1 VELAGLAILSA
12 WVAAW
17 IWLGRYAL
25 LDDALIHLRFAHLL
39 LRTGFLSFDGV
50 TPSYGSSSPLFVG
63 LLAVLAALDRGPL
76 LPKLV
81 SVVFYLLLLAITCVR
96 ASRSARHR
104 PLWLLLVVTL
114 GSPMALRWLTDGME
128 TSLTAALAA
137 VLALVA
143 LERNPGRS
151 NPLWLLGFGAV
162 LALTRIELC
171 LGIFFAVLGAAPL
184 LPVRHLARR
193 HLPLAL
199 GGLASLALLV
209 ALFGHVLPD
218 TALAKQ
224 AAPSTYAEAAMQVG
238 RSSAASL
245 TLGLGLALLWLATLL
260 WGLLKSEPR
269 GRSALALCNLLLPCT
284 IAIIARRGQILHGV
298 RYLIWIYVFLIF
310 WNLRLLDHPGDDTSE
325 SPTTRTQ
332 PRRYRALAGI
342 AAAAILLAWVFEAP
356 AVARILD
363 QRNRMFLAM
372 RSEHLERLKATTGA
386 GFDIGFIAFFTQGRI
401 LDFSGLVNG
410 RRLAALSSEERLRVL
425 AAAQPEFLYVTAE
438 QASSLARSL
447 DLNSYRISYRYL
459 AATLTQKQEYFLALR
474 GDRQRLL
481 GAAPGPPLAT
491 AAARSFSR

>member
-1 VELAGLAILSA
+1 MRPLLRRPRGVELAGLAILSA
-12 WVAAW
+12 WVGAW

-76 LPKLV
+76 LSKLV

-96 ASRSARHR
+96 AARSARHR
-104 PLWLLLVVTL
+104 PLWLLLVITL

-137 VLALVA
+137 ILALVA

-162 LALTRIELC
+162 LALTRVELC

-184 LPVRHLARR
+184 LAGRHLARHLARR

-238 RSSAASL
+238 RSTAASL
-245 TLGLGLALLWLATLL
+245 TLGFGLALLWLATLL
-260 WGLLKSEPR
+260 WGLLESDAR
-269 GRSALALCNLLLPCT
+269 GRSALALGNLLLPST
-284 IAIIARRGQILHGV
+284 IAIIAWRGQILHG
-298 RYLIWIYVFLIF
+298 
-310 WNLRLLDHPGDDTSE
+310 
-325 SPTTRTQ
+325 
-332 PRRYRALAGI
+332 
-342 AAAAILLAWVFEAP
+342 
-356 AVARILD
+356 
-363 QRNRMFLAM
+363 
-372 RSEHLERLKATTGA
+372 
-386 GFDIGFIAFFTQGRI
+386 
-401 LDFSGLVNG
+401 
-410 RRLAALSSEERLRVL
+410 
-425 AAAQPEFLYVTAE
+425 
-438 QASSLARSL
+438 
-447 DLNSYRISYRYL
+447 
-459 AATLTQKQEYFLALR
+459 
-474 GDRQRLL
+474 
-481 GAAPGPPLAT
+481 
-491 AAARSFSR
+491 